1 MERNED
7 GTIKKGVVLNP
18 TGRPKGTPNK
28 NTEQVREAFQLL
40 VEDNLERL
48 SNDLAEL
55 EPKDRIKYVLDIAK
69 FILPTL
75 KSTEYKDA
83 DNKIS
88 KIIMEIVK
96 PTEKAQPIK

>member
-1 MERNED
+1 MKTN
-7 GTIKKGVVLNP
+7 GKFKKGQSGNP
-18 TGRPKGTPNK
+18 NGRPKGVPNK
-28 NTEQVREAFQLL
+28 TTEQVREAFQLL